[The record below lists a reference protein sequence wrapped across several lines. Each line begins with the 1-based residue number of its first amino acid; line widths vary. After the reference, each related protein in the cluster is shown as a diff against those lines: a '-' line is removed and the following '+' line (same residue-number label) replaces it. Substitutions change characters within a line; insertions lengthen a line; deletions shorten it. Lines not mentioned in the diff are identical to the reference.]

1 MVDFANKHL
10 GGGVL
15 KNGCVQEEILFAIFP
30 ELLVTRLV
38 VSSELED
45 NEAVIVYGARR
56 FSEYEGYSDSFIFK
70 REYPIQPASL
80 AYKSVIVAIDATDLS
95 HIPSETYQYSKKGVR
110 RELHKAFAGFEGAAL

>member
-45 NEAVIVYGARR
+45 NEAVVVYGARR
-56 FSEYEGYSDSFIFK
+56 FSEYEGYSDSFKFK
-70 REYPIQPASL
+70 REHPIQPASL
-80 AYKSVIVAIDATDLS
+80 VDKSVIVAIDATDLS
-95 HIPSETYQYSKKGVR
+95 HIPSENYQYSKKGVR